1 MPHNLAPLRN
11 LDVNREPWKG
21 NCPKKPWEY
30 EVTAVI
36 PVIDTVESLSVCVEI
51 LRMQT
56 VRPYILVI
64 DTGSEQE
71 NLREIL
77 SMHDSDLEVH
87 CIRLNGSRHPSDSV
101 CMAMDLAQ
109 SLCRTEYMF
118 ATHSDVFLRRRD
130 FIEDL
135 LSVCGDQDGKFPVVG
150 YEMSPRSHD
159 DWRGMISHTASMYH
173 IRTLDRI
180 GFGWSM
186 RRLASMYGLES
197 HEPSPERPN
206 WPDTE
211 ILGNMILRQHGV
223 RTKIIGSE
231 SNFQR
236 NKDENIDHCR
246 SMSLGMLY
254 SKVYYEK
261 AEPWIKEAIFEAKE
275 RIKSWKTNK
284 GKYERVS
291 KQQDI

>member
-1 MPHNLAPLRN
+1 MPQKLAPLRN
-11 LDVNREPWKG
+11 TDVNKEPWKG
-21 NCPKKPWEY
+21 DCTKKPWEY
-30 EVTAVI
+30 DVTAVI
-36 PVIDTVESLSVCVEI
+36 PVIDTVEPLSVCVEI

-56 VRPYILVI
+56 IRPYILVI
-64 DTGSEQE
+64 DTGSEHE
-71 NLREIL
+71 NLQQIL

-109 SLCRTEYMF
+109 SLCRTDYMF
-118 ATHSDVFLRRRD
+118 ATHSDVFIRRRD
-130 FIEDL
+130 FLEDL
-135 LSVCGDQDGKFPVVG
+135 LSVCGEEDGKFPVVG

-159 DWRGMISHTASMYH
+159 DWRGMISHTATMYH
-173 IRTLDRI
+173 IKTLDQI

-211 ILGNMILRQHGV
+211 ILGNMILRQHEV
-223 RTKIIGSE
+223 RTKIIGHE
-231 SNFQR
+231 HNFQR
-236 NKDENIDHCR
+236 NTDENIDHCR

-254 SKVYYEK
+254 SKVYYDK
-261 AEPWIKEAIFEAKE
+261 AQPWIKEAISEAKE
-275 RIKSWKTNK
+275 RISSWKTTKEKN
-284 GKYERVS
+284 ERVS
-291 KQQDI
+291 E

>member
-11 LDVNREPWKG
+11 TDVNKEPWKG
-21 NCPKKPWEY
+21 NCRKKPWEY

-36 PVIDTVESLSVCVEI
+36 PVIDTVEPLSVCI
-51 LRMQT
+51 DLLRMQT
-56 VRPYILVI
+56 VKPYIIVI
-64 DTGSEQE
+64 DTGSEHE
-71 NLREIL
+71 NLQQIL
-77 SMHDSDLEVH
+77 SLHDSDLEVH

-118 ATHSDVFLRRRD
+118 ATHSDVFVKRMD
-130 FIEDL
+130 FLEDL
-135 LSVCGDQDGKFPVVG
+135 LSFCGEHDGKFPVVG

-159 DWRGMISHTASMYH
+159 DWRGMISHTATMYH

-223 RTKIIGSE
+223 RTKIIGHE
-231 SNFQR
+231 TNFQR
-236 NKDENIDHCR
+236 NTDENIDHCR

-254 SKVYYEK
+254 SKSYYDK
-261 AEPWIKEAIFEAKE
+261 ALPWINDAISEAKE
-275 RIKSWKTNK
+275 RIRSWEKTK
-284 GKYERVS
+284 GKNERVS
-291 KQQDI
+291 K